1 QQNGIN
7 YPLLSDWNKTVT
19 KTYGVQYDKFGDF
32 GLQGVSKRAV
42 FVLDRDG
49 IVRYRWVTEDPK
61 VPPDH
66 QRVLEEVKELAA

>member
-1 QQNGIN
+1 M
-7 YPLLSDWNKTVT
+7 T
-19 KTYGVQYDKFGDF
+19 KAYGVQYDKFGDF
-32 GLQGVSKRAV
+32 GLQGVSKRSV

-66 QRVLEEVKELAA
+66 QRVLEEVKKLAA